1 MHRDQKCC
9 TEILGKGLS
18 DVEICMYTELHT
30 YTHATLVYTY
40 VFAPPACM
48 HRDSTYCAGL
58 LGGGLGDVEI
68 CTCIE
73 SYTYIELYI
82 IYVYEIDTYVKPYT

>member
-1 MHRDQKCC
+1 
-9 TEILGKGLS
+9 
-18 DVEICMYTELHT
+18 MYTELHT

-40 VFAPPACM
+40 VFAPPARM